1 MVMLATI
8 QSRNFRHLPSDCNI
22 KIRMYKKLHACGFVW
37 VGNLVSDIKT
47 LT

>member
-1 MVMLATI
+1 MVVFANI
-8 QSRNFRHLPSDCNI
+8 QSRNFCFLPSVCNI
-22 KIRMYKKLHACGFVW
+22 KIRMYKTLHVCGSVW